1 MSPTELHKTIMDEW
15 FNAEE
20 DESEET
26 EEAEPEAIEA
36 WERDVKKLVAEHDHQ
51 NWLMVSVIK
60 LISLIKPRSSQF
72 SYLNDIGYQT

>member
-1 MSPTELHKTIMDEW
+1 MDEW

-20 DESEET
+20 EESEET

-36 WERDVKKLVAEHDHQ
+36 WERDIEELVTKHDHQ